1 MPQQTDMG
9 LYTELEVNYDVRLSY
24 PNRKMGILGGTFNP
38 IHNGHVDM
46 ALRIKDELAL
56 DEVLLIP
63 SGQPPHKEKDVAPKQ
78 KRLHMAALCAYEY
91 QGLSVSDIEVKRLGY
106 SYTVD
111 TLTELHERYKDTDFY
126 FIIGSDTL
134 FELETW
140 KDFQK
145 LFQLTSFVCVQRYI
159 CDNVQLL
166 AKAMR
171 LKELYGAHIIHSAY
185 VGLDISSS
193 TVRKYMKEGLSISE
207 LVPPP
212 VEEYILESGL
222 YR

>member
-1 MPQQTDMG
+1 MG
-9 LYTELEVNYDVRLSY
+9 LFTELELNYDEVRLSY

-46 ALRIKDELAL
+46 ALRIMNELVL
-56 DEVLLIP
+56 DEVMLIP
-63 SGQPPHKEKDVAPKQ
+63 CGQPPHKEEDVAPKE
-78 KRLHMAALCAYEY
+78 KRMHMAALCAYEFK
-91 QGLSVSDIEVKRLGY
+91 GLTASDIEVKRVGY

-111 TLTELHERYKDTDFY
+111 TLAQLHEQYKDTDFY

-134 FELETW
+134 FELESW
-140 KDFQK
+140 KDFHA
-145 LFQLTSFVCVQRYI
+145 LFRLTKFVCVQRYV

-171 LKELYGAHIIHSAY
+171 LKELYDADIIHSTY
-185 VGLDISSS
+185 VGLDVSSS
-193 TVRKYMKEGLSISE
+193 NIRQRIKDGLSISD
-207 LVPPP
+207 LVPRP